1 MTWSNT
7 NDLQGKNFVAKAE
20 QKEKERTRER
30 KKEIKKERKKER
42 KKEEEA
48 VRSHA
53 RGQKC

>member
-30 KKEIKKERKKER
+30 KKEIKKERKKE
-42 KKEEEA
+42 EEA

>member
-20 QKEKERTRER
+20 QKEKERKR
-30 KKEIKKERKKER
+30 ERKKER